1 MHASRSIVL
10 LAASVLA
17 PTTGFATSPME
28 DEVAR
33 LTQQVAVLQQAVG
46 ALQSMLVRDGVGNV
60 QQTAAA
66 GKLERIDGSSTIRI
80 GKAAVREVVGPGRD
94 VVGTDSVQQVGGNL
108 SQQVGASLSQQIGGS
123 LGVTAAREIVL
134 QAGDQLTL
142 KSGSAQLVLRKDGTV
157 VISGVRVEVK
167 SSGDLVLKGSK
178 VLTN

>member
-1 MHASRSIVL
+1 MHASRSVVL

-17 PTTGFATSPME
+17 PAPGFATSPIE

-33 LTQQVAVLQQAVG
+33 LTQRVAVLQQAVG
-46 ALQSMLVRDGVGNV
+46 ALQSMLVRDSVGNV
-60 QQTAAA
+60 QQTAAV

-80 GKAAVREVVGPGRD
+80 GKAAVREVVGPDRD
-94 VVGTDSVQQVGGNL
+94 VVGADSVQQVGGHLSLQVGGNV
-108 SQQVGASLSQQIGGS
+108 SQQVGGS
-123 LGVTAAREIVL
+123 LGVAAAREIVL

-142 KSGSAQLVLRKDGTV
+142 KSGSALIVLRKDGTIT
-157 VISGVRVEVK
+157 ISGVRVEVK